1 MANNEEL
8 KLLPDDQ
15 EAREWTYKAKANSFM
30 LFYDY
35 NDFENVEL
43 VGNSANMI
51 LKRAVLRPLKKVVT
65 LSTSKLNNQFSLRHA
80 LLEVQKLRRVSA
92 HDNVLSYIGLTQEP
106 NANNL
111 VTVVLDYAEYNLRE
125 YLSDNELPWAKK
137 LQLAKQL
144 TGGLY
149 CLHQYDMYHG
159 NLISDNIGMTNGRI
173 KLHNFGRYKKIEE
186 SKKTLAQYF
195 EQIPYLDPQHLKN
208 PKKFFRDEIISDIYS
223 LGVLFWEIS
232 SQKPPFEEY
241 SNEPCR
247 LCYLIVYENLRE
259 SPVPNTP
266 KFYEDLYKECWKF
279 DRWERPT
286 IEDVWDRLEAS
297 QEEDS
302 N

>member
-1 MANNEEL
+1 
-8 KLLPDDQ
+8 
-15 EAREWTYKAKANSFM
+15 
-30 LFYDY
+30 
-35 NDFENVEL
+35 
-43 VGNSANMI
+43 
-51 LKRAVLRPLKKVVT
+51 
-65 LSTSKLNNQFSLRHA
+65 
-80 LLEVQKLRRVSA
+80 LRRVSA

-106 NANNL
+106 NADNI
-111 VTVVLDYAEYNLRE
+111 VTVVLDYAEDNLRD

-259 SPVPNTP
+259 
-266 KFYEDLYKECWKF
+266 
-279 DRWERPT
+279 
-286 IEDVWDRLEAS
+286 
-297 QEEDS
+297 
-302 N
+302 